1 MPLRAQIE
9 GRNVYAFDFDDS
21 SWAVLKKTYKA
32 DKLCMP
38 CCRNNAVPKTS
49 KLNNFFFAHARR
61 DECAS
66 APETAEHIYLKSQI
80 ARAAQSCGWSVVTE
94 APGETPDG
102 IKWVADVLCT
112 KGRAKVAL
120 EVQLSYQN
128 TSELV
133 SRQLSYKKSGVR
145 AAWLAGHKRFKSN
158 YIASSR
164 DVPIFYLMPFEI
176 PDEPRISGFDV
187 SLSAFI
193 TALLSK
199 RIAWKEI
206 PYAYNVEYLL
216 DVCWKCGGAIKQVI
230 GWSVDGFNH
239 TGKTVPNMSTVLESI
254 RNSVSNS
261 DLTKKGLNAIGK
273 FKHMK
278 GNASGFPYCNVCIH
292 CGAPQSNYHVIQK
305 QTLGRSRMD
314 YVEFARI
321 DRYSKRGWLHTEK

>member
-9 GRNVYAFDFDDS
+9 GRNVDAFAFDDA

-38 CCRNNAVPKTS
+38 CCGNNAIPKTS

-61 DECAS
+61 GEGAS
-66 APETAEHIYLKSQI
+66 APETAEHIYLKTQM
-80 ARAAQSCGWSVVTE
+80 ARAAQNCGWSVVTE
-94 APGETPDG
+94 AQGKTPDG

-120 EVQLSYQN
+120 EVQLSYQT

-145 AAWLAGHKRFKSN
+145 AAWFAGHKRFKSK
-158 YIASSR
+158 YIAPLR
-164 DVPIFYLMPFEI
+164 EMPIFYLLPFEI
-176 PDEPRISGFDV
+176 PDEPGISGFDL
-187 SLSAFI
+187 SLSAFV

-199 RIAWKEI
+199 RIAWKAI
-206 PYAYNVEYLL
+206 PYAYKVEYLV
-216 DVCWKCGGAIKQVI
+216 DVCRRCGAEIKQVI
-230 GWSVDGFNH
+230 GWSVDITH
-239 TGKTVPNMSTVLESI
+239 IGKTVRDMSTVLESI
-254 RNSVSNS
+254 SNSVSNS
-261 DLTKKGLNAIGK
+261 DLTEKGLNAIGK
-273 FKHMK
+273 FEQLK

-292 CGAPQSNYHVIQK
+292 CGAPQSNYHVMQK

-321 DRYSKRGWLHTEK
+321 DSYSKHCWLHTEK